1 MKLSTL
7 SRMMWVTLLLL
18 CLTGCSTVCGNYTK
32 AHPVIVKEYIT
43 VPTPKPPTIKP
54 YQLPIDI
61 VSLNPQATADDKMQ
75 AMFESII
82 ILESEVD
89 KRDTILDQ
97 YRK

>member
-1 MKLSTL
+1 MTLSTL
-7 SRMMWVTLLLL
+7 SRVVWVALLVL

-61 VSLNPQATADDKMQ
+61 VSLNPQATTDDKMQ

-82 ILESEVD
+82 ILESEVL

>member
-7 SRMMWVTLLLL
+7 TSVVWVALLVL
-18 CLTGCSTVCGNYTK
+18 CLTGCSTICDNYTK
-32 AHPVIVKEYIT
+32 APPVIVKEYIT
-43 VPTPKPPTIKP
+43 VPTPNPPTIKP

-61 VSLNPQATADDKMQ
+61 VSLNPQATMDDKMS

-82 ILESEVD
+82 ILESEVL